1 MRGELKQAMRLL
13 ALAAASM
20 LAAAAVTARADDS
33 SASLGAGG
41 IAFTKLADV
50 RMASEDLRLGPN
62 AVRIRYTFVNDG
74 KTDIDTLVAFPL
86 PDIDAYEFWGTP
98 IGRITGDPVNFVGFK
113 AVVDGKPVAVTVE
126 QKAIHEGRDVTGI
139 LKSVGLPVNVVSGRN
154 YRLMDKLTAAQR
166 RLLIKAGLAEFDS
179 GQGIARWIVRTRFY
193 WRQRFPAG
201 KTVTIEHSYK
211 PVTGQAFFSEYD
223 LKAKPGATDDYWK
236 KAYCMEEATLAR
248 VRLAMAERK
257 QSNRNEGLLNAYS
270 TDFILKTAN
279 NWKGGIGRFHLT
291 LDKLKP
297 DNILSLCWDGAL
309 KKTGATTF
317 ESARD
322 NFAPARDIKFLVL
335 E

>member
-1 MRGELKQAMRLL
+1 MSVELKRAARLL
-13 ALAAASM
+13 VLAAASM
-20 LAAAAVTARADDS
+20 
-33 SASLGAGG
+33 GAGG
-41 IAFTKLADV
+41 IEFTKMANV
-50 RMASEDLRLGPN
+50 RMASEDLRLSPN

-74 KTDIDTLVAFPL
+74 KTDVDTLVAFPL

-98 IGRITGDPVNFVGFK
+98 IGRITDDPVNFVGFK

-126 QKAIHEGRDVTGI
+126 QKAIHKGRDVTAI
-139 LKSVGLPVNVVSGRN
+139 VKSAGLPVNVVSGEN
-154 YRLMDKLTAAQR
+154 YRRLDRLTPAQR
-166 RLLIKAGLAEFDS
+166 KLLKNAGLAEFDND
-179 GQGIARWIVRTRFY
+179 QGIARWIVRTRFY

-201 KTVTIEHSYK
+201 KSVTIEHSYK

-223 LKAKPGATDDYWK
+223 LKAKPGAGDDYWK
-236 KAYCMEEATLAR
+236 KAYCVDKPTLAR

-257 QSNRNEGLLNAYS
+257 QSNRNEGLLNANS

-317 ESARD
+317 EATRD
-322 NFAPARDIKFLVL
+322 NFAPARDIKFVVL

>member
-1 MRGELKQAMRLL
+1 MRAELKQAVRLL
-13 ALAAASM
+13 ALAAASA
-20 LAAAAVTARADDS
+20 LAVVTVRADDS

-41 IAFTKLADV
+41 IEFTKLADV
-50 RMASEDLRLGPN
+50 RMASEDLRLSPN
-62 AVRIRYTFVNDG
+62 AVRIRYTFINDG
-74 KTDIDTLVAFPL
+74 KTDVDTLVAFPL

-113 AVVDGKPVAVTVE
+113 AVVDGRPVAVTVE
-126 QKAIHEGRDVTGI
+126 QKAIHEGRDVTAI
-139 LKSVGLPVNVVSGRN
+139 VKSAGLPVNVVSGEN
-154 YRLMDKLTAAQR
+154 YRRLDRLTAAQR
-166 RLLIKAGLAEFDS
+166 KLLKDSGLAEFDND
-179 GQGIARWIVRTRFY
+179 QGVARWIVRTRFY

-201 KTVTIEHSYK
+201 KTVVIEHSYK

-223 LKAKPGATDDYWK
+223 LKAKPGAADDYWK
-236 KAYCMEEATLAR
+236 KAYCMDEPTLAR

-270 TDFILKTAN
+270 TDFILQTAN

-297 DNILSLCWDGAL
+297 DNILSLCWDGEL

-317 ESARD
+317 EATRD
-322 NFAPARDIKFLVL
+322 NFAPARDIKFVVL

>member
-1 MRGELKQAMRLL
+1 MRGELKQAVRLL
-13 ALAAASM
+13 ALAAAS
-20 LAAAAVTARADDS
+20 AAAVTARADDS

-41 IAFTKLADV
+41 IAFTKMADV
-50 RMASEDLRLGPN
+50 RMASEDLRLSPD

-74 KTDIDTLVAFPL
+74 KADVDTLVAFPL

-113 AVVDGKPVAVTVE
+113 AVADGRPVAVTVE
-126 QKAIHEGRDVTGI
+126 QKAIHEGRDVTATV
-139 LKSVGLPVNVVSGRN
+139 KSAGLPVNVVSGQN
-154 YRLMDKLTAAQR
+154 YRRLDRLTPSQR
-166 RLLIKAGLAEFDS
+166 KVLKDAGLAEFDND
-179 GQGIARWIVRTRFY
+179 QGIARWIVRTRFY

-201 KTVTIEHSYK
+201 KTVVIEHSYK
-211 PVTGQAFFSEYD
+211 PVTGQAFFSDYD
-223 LKAKPGATDDYWK
+223 LKARPGAADDSWK
-236 KAYCMEEATLAR
+236 KAYCMDDSTLAR
-248 VRLAMAERK
+248 VLLAMAQRK
-257 QSNRNEGLLNAYS
+257 QSNRNDGLLNAYS
-270 TDFILKTAN
+270 TQFILQTAN

-317 ESARD
+317 EATRD
-322 NFAPARDIKFLVL
+322 NFAPARDIKFVVL